1 MKLKERLYE
10 IIFEADTRAGRL
22 FDLTLLA
29 VILINVLFVML
40 ESISSVR
47 VEYGHILRIAEWVVT
62 IIFSI
67 EYILRVWV
75 VKNKLRYVFS
85 FYGIIDLLSIL
96 PTFLEL
102 IFTGTHSLIIIRALR
117 LLRIFRILKV
127 TRYTMEGLTLI
138 YALRNSR
145 AKISIFF
152 LGILMVVT
160 IIGTIMYLI
169 EGEEAGFTSIPRSI
183 YWAIVTVT
191 TVGFGDIVPLTAL
204 GQFLASFT
212 MILGYS
218 IIAVPT
224 GIMTAEFSRARE
236 RKITTQVC
244 PHCLKEGHDPDAV
257 YCKYCS
263 GKINQ

>member
-22 FDLTLLA
+22 FDLILLA

-40 ESISSVR
+40 ESVPTIGA
-47 VEYGHILRIAEWVVT
+47 EYRDLLIIAEWVVT

-67 EYILRVWV
+67 EYTLRVWV
-75 VKNKLRYVFS
+75 VKKKLRYIFS

-102 IFTGTHSLIIIRALR
+102 VFTGTHSLIIIRALR
-117 LLRIFRILKV
+117 LLRIFRILKI

-152 LGILMVVT
+152 FGILMVVT
-160 IIGTIMYLI
+160 IIGTIMYMI
-169 EGEEAGFTSIPRSI
+169 EGEEAGFTSIPKSI
-183 YWAIVTVT
+183 
-191 TVGFGDIVPLTAL
+191 
-204 GQFLASFT
+204 
-212 MILGYS
+212 
-218 IIAVPT
+218 
-224 GIMTAEFSRARE
+224 
-236 RKITTQVC
+236 
-244 PHCLKEGHDPDAV
+244 
-257 YCKYCS
+257 
-263 GKINQ
+263 